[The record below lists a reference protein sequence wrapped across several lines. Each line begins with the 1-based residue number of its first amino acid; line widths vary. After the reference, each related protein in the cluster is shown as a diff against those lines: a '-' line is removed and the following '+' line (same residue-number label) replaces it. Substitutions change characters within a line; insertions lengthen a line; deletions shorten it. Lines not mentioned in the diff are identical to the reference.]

1 MKKLILLG
9 TLASFIS
16 IASCE
21 KEEIE
26 PMIDPPAE
34 EECKTDDVTY
44 TNTISSIL
52 SGCTASSCHGSA
64 TPRSMANFT
73 DAKAFAS
80 KGRILGAIKREAGF
94 SAMPKGGSK
103 LSACKISQVEAWVNA
118 GFPE

>member
-9 TLASFIS
+9 TLAAFIS

-26 PMIDPPAE
+26 PMMDPPE
-34 EECKTDDVTY
+34 QEECKTDDVTY
-44 TNTISSIL
+44 SNTISSIL

-64 TPRSMANFT
+64 TSRSMANFA

-80 KGRILGAIKREAGF
+80 KGRILGAVKQQTGF
-94 SAMPKGGSK
+94 SAMPKGGTK